1 MKASS
6 FMDFAF
12 LGKLDFYGIQS
23 ISMNLELNL
32 HVIFPPPARSFPS
45 SPHLLFYSSTPL
57 PARRRALSRAP
68 ETVVHAWTRRYT
80 R

>member
-23 ISMNLELNL
+23 ISMNLEL
-32 HVIFPPPARSFPS
+32 
-45 SPHLLFYSSTPL
+45 
-57 PARRRALSRAP
+57 
-68 ETVVHAWTRRYT
+68 
-80 R
+80 